1 MNSVQTKIFS
11 LIATTALAAP
21 LYSQSEQSANIV
33 TVGDTDTE
41 LKLVKTRLKDIRNV
55 LSALERTITA
65 PGLGAQVL
73 EAQKAFENADRNFKA
88 GNWTVALNE
97 SKRFL
102 DLTQKPEHKTWLR
115 AQFILARGLEET
127 GQQKNATKAYLN
139 YLATAA
145 TSREQ
150 GQQELT
156 EVIGRLVRIATKNT
170 KTPQAELSKFI
181 SSLVASTQPLE
192 ISDQVKYFSG
202 VASSNIG
209 KRSLAVSWLEDAD
222 HAATSPDTK
231 ARSKYFKAL
240 IAIHDQ
246 NWPTASQQL
255 DGVINIVGIS
265 QSMKDLAHLSLA
277 RVLIK
282 QQKPNLALK
291 NYDSI
296 NDTSDSHRDANLE
309 KIFLL
314 IQQSRTDEALKTSQ
328 LWLTKY
334 PTHQDAIHVKSIA
347 NWLDLKTGNLEAA
360 KSGIEKTQQLLTS
373 IRADLKSGF
382 NGKTFTKDD
391 ADRLDA
397 LTRAHVATVQEL
409 DDIRVMFRQL
419 DDLSERLA
427 EIDGVERSLIF
438 ALARGD
444 LRQFKPSLAN
454 QLLQYDSLAD
464 ETLQAGAKLIYLDR
478 LRLERQLTDLD
489 KQRLDANARRRN
501 DIFGKYERLRRQSQ
515 RWSAWYPAAE
525 QLAKLAKN
533 WERLDRIAGES
544 AATGVVSE
552 KDPEVTSLQGRIKTA
567 REDMLATLR
576 SLQTARAVN
585 LTSQSE
591 LTDSLAIYE
600 TYQALVAED
609 MTILAAYAPSATITI
624 EKLDDTDARAAREEW
639 TYTANALKL
648 SMLELS
654 SRARNDILAVLSS
667 LEKSDRTKSELLADI
682 NKLQSELE
690 SSAAARLPSII
701 SQFDYAIGQRMG
713 KQLKWA
719 GDLEYLKYAES
730 TNAQDAARRRHELEK
745 QILSDNLRDHDQR
758 SSK

>member
-1 MNSVQTKIFS
+1 MNAVPSILF
-11 LIATTALAAP
+11 LFMIATALAVPIYA
-21 LYSQSEQSANIV
+21 QSEPSANVV

-41 LKLVKTRLKDIRNV
+41 LKSVKSRLKDIRGV
-55 LSALERTITA
+55 VSALERTITA

-73 EAQKAFENADRNFKA
+73 EAQKAFESADRNFEA
-88 GNWTVALNE
+88 GNWTVAVNE
-97 SKRFL
+97 AKRFL

-127 GQQKNATKAYLN
+127 GQPKNSTKAYLN
-139 YLATAA
+139 YLATVA

-156 EVIGRLVRIATKNT
+156 EVIGRLVRLATKNT

-192 ISDQVKYFSG
+192 ISDQVKYLSG

-209 KRSLAVSWLEDAD
+209 KRGLAVSWLEEAD
-222 HAATSPDTK
+222 HAAISPETK

-246 NWPTASQQL
+246 NWPIASQQL

-296 NDTSDSHRDANLE
+296 NDSSQSHRDANLE
-309 KIFLL
+309 KLFLL
-314 IQQSRTDEALKTSQ
+314 IEQNRSDDALKTSK

-334 PTHQDAIHVKSIA
+334 PSHQDAIHVKSIA
-347 NWLDLKTGNLEAA
+347 NWLDLKTGNLDAA
-360 KSGIEKTQQLLTS
+360 KSGIEKTQELLIG
-373 IRADLKSGF
+373 IRSDLKTRF

-391 ADRLDA
+391 AERLDA
-397 LTRAHVATVQEL
+397 LTRAHVASVQEL
-409 DDIRVMFRQL
+409 DDIRTMFRQL
-419 DDLSERLA
+419 DDLNGRLA
-427 EIDGVERSLIF
+427 DIDGVERGLIF

-444 LRQFKPSLAN
+444 LRQFQPALAN
-454 QLLQYDSLAD
+454 QLLQYDALAD
-464 ETLQAGAKLIYLDR
+464 ETLQAGSKLIYLDR
-478 LRLERQLTDLD
+478 LRLEGQLTDLD
-489 KQRLDANARRRN
+489 KQRLDANARRRTE
-501 DIFGKYERLRRQSQ
+501 IFGKYARLTRQTQ
-515 RWSAWYPAAE
+515 RWFAWAPAAE

-533 WERLDRIAGES
+533 WERLDVIAGES
-544 AATGVVSE
+544 AATSVVSE
-552 KDPEVTSLQGRIKTA
+552 KDPEVTNLQDRIKSA

-576 SLQTARAVN
+576 SLQTARAAT
-585 LTSQSE
+585 LASHSE
-591 LTDSLAIYE
+591 LTDSLAIFDAYKE
-600 TYQALVAED
+600 LAAED
-609 MTILAAYAPSATITI
+609 MTILATYSPAVTSTI
-624 EKLDDTDARAAREEW
+624 EKLDDADARAAREEW

-648 SMLELS
+648 SMLELTA
-654 SRARNDILAVLSS
+654 RAHDDVMSVLNS
-667 LEKSDRTKSELLADI
+667 LEKSDRAKSQILADI
-682 NKLQSELE
+682 NTLQSALE
-690 SSAAARLPSII
+690 TSAAEHLPSII

-730 TNAQDAARRRHELEK
+730 TNAQDAARRRHDLEK
-745 QILSDNLRDHDQR
+745 QILSDNLRDNDQR

>member
-1 MNSVQTKIFS
+1 MNAVQRNIFS

-21 LYSQSEQSANIV
+21 LYSQSEQAANIV
-33 TVGDTDTE
+33 TVGDADTE
-41 LKLVKTRLKDIRNV
+41 LKSLKARLKDIRNL

-65 PGLGAQVL
+65 PGLGTQVL
-73 EAQKAFENADRNFKA
+73 EAQKAYENADQNFKA
-88 GNWTVALNE
+88 GNWTIAINE

-127 GQQKNATKAYLN
+127 GQPKNATKAYLN
-139 YLATAA
+139 YLATLA

-156 EVIGRLVRIATKNT
+156 EVIGRLVRLATKNT

-181 SSLVASTQPLE
+181 SSLVASNQPIE
-192 ISDQVKYFSG
+192 ISDQVKYLSG

-209 KRSLAVSWLEDAD
+209 KRGLAVSWLEEAD
-222 HAATSPDTK
+222 QAATSPDTR

-246 NWPTASQQL
+246 NWPMASQQL
-255 DGVINIVGIS
+255 DGVINIVGVS
-265 QSMKDLAHLSLA
+265 HNLKDLAHLSLA

-296 NDTSDSHRDANLE
+296 NESSDCHRDANLE

-314 IQQSRTDEALKTSQ
+314 IQQGRSDDALKTSH

-334 PTHQDAIHVKSIA
+334 PNHEDAIHVKSIVS
-347 NWLDLKTGNLEAA
+347 WLDLKTGNLDAA
-360 KSGIEKTQQLLTS
+360 KSGIERTQQLLTR

-382 NGKTFTKDD
+382 NRKTFTKGD

-397 LTRAHVATVQEL
+397 LTRGHVANVQEL
-409 DDIRVMFRQL
+409 DDIRAMFRQL

-427 EIDGVERSLIF
+427 EIDGVERGLIF

-444 LRQFKPSLAN
+444 LRQFKPALAN
-454 QLLQYDSLAD
+454 QLLQYDALAD
-464 ETLQAGAKLIYLDR
+464 ETLQAGSKLIYLDR
-478 LRLERQLTDLD
+478 LRLEGQLTDLD
-489 KQRLDANARRRN
+489 KQRLDANARRRAE
-501 DIFGKYERLRRQSQ
+501 IFSKYERLRRQSQ
-515 RWSAWYPAAE
+515 RWLAWAPEAE
-525 QLAKLAKN
+525 QLAALARN
-533 WERLDRIAGES
+533 WERLDLIAGES
-544 AATGVVSE
+544 VATSVVSE
-552 KDPEVTSLQGRIKTA
+552 KDPEATNLQDRIKSA

-576 SLQTARAVN
+576 SLQTVRAAN

-591 LTDSLAIYE
+591 LTDSLDIFKTYE
-600 TYQALVAED
+600 SFLGED
-609 MTILAAYAPSATITI
+609 MTILAAYSPSATSTS
-624 EKLDDTDARAAREEW
+624 EKLDDSDARAVREEW

-654 SRARNDILAVLSS
+654 SRAHKDVVGVLSS
-667 LEKSDRTKSELLADI
+667 LEKSDRAKSQLLADI
-682 NKLQSELE
+682 NTLQSVLE
-690 SSAAARLPSII
+690 SSAVEQLPSII

-745 QILSDNLRDHDQR
+745 QILSDNLRGSEQR
-758 SSK
+758 SAK

>member
-1 MNSVQTKIFS
+1 MNALQTTIFL
-11 LIATTALAAP
+11 LIAITASAAP
-21 LYSQSEQSANIV
+21 LYSQTEQSVNIV
-33 TVGDTDTE
+33 TVGDADTE
-41 LKLVKTRLKDIRNV
+41 LNFIKTRLKDIRNV

-65 PGLGAQVL
+65 PGLGAQAL
-73 EAQKAFENADRNFKA
+73 EAQKAFENADQNFKA
-88 GNWTVALNE
+88 GNWTIAVNE

-102 DLTQKPEHKTWLR
+102 DLTQKPENKTWLR

-127 GQQKNATKAYLN
+127 GQPKKATKAYLN
-139 YLATAA
+139 YLATLS

-156 EVIGRLVRIATKNT
+156 EVIGRLVRLATKNT
-170 KTPQAELSKFI
+170 KTPQAELSKFV

-222 HAATSPDTK
+222 HAAMSPDTK

-255 DGVINIVGIS
+255 DGIINIAGIS
-265 QSMKDLAHLSLA
+265 QSMKDFAHLSLA
-277 RVLIK
+277 RVLIR

-296 NDTSDSHRDANLE
+296 NETSDCHRDANLE

-314 IQQSRTDEALKTSQ
+314 IQQSRNDEALKTSQ

-360 KSGIEKTQQLLTS
+360 KSGIEKTQELLTS
-373 IRADLKSGF
+373 IRTDLKTGF
-382 NGKTFTKDD
+382 NGKTFTKED
-391 ADRLDA
+391 ANRLDA

-409 DDIRVMFRQL
+409 DDIRTMFRQL

-427 EIDGVERSLIF
+427 EIDGVERGLIF
-438 ALARGD
+438 ALAQGD
-444 LRQFKPSLAN
+444 LRQFKPALAH

-464 ETLQAGAKLIYLDR
+464 ETLQAGSKLIYLDR

-501 DIFGKYERLRRQSQ
+501 EIFGKYEHLRRRSQ

-544 AATGVVSE
+544 AATSVVSE
-552 KDPEVTSLQGRIKTA
+552 KDPEVTNLQDRITSA

-576 SLQTARAVN
+576 SLQIARASN

-591 LTDSLAIYE
+591 MTDSLAIFE

-609 MTILAAYAPSATITI
+609 MATLASYSPSATNTSD
-624 EKLDDTDARAAREEW
+624 KLDDTDAKAAREEW
-639 TYTANALKL
+639 TYTANALRL
-648 SMLELS
+648 SILDLS
-654 SRARNDILAVLSS
+654 ARAHNDVVAVLSGI
-667 LEKSDRTKSELLADI
+667 EKSNRSKSELLADI
-682 NKLQSELE
+682 KALQSALE
-690 SSAAARLPSII
+690 SSAAERLPFII

-719 GDLEYLKYAES
+719 GDVEYLKYAES